1 MPSRESQRTCPPTPP
16 PAETTA
22 YRGPKPSS
30 EAPSGSP
37 KGWLR
42 YSREQSLLLPMH
54 RLHRAPGALAG
65 RRENLIR
72 TDREAGPV
80 KRLLATISLI
90 SVSINL
96 HDTLETS
103 EKEQS
108 GPEKKEQTQA
118 PEDRQCLGLVV
129 GTWVSPGT
137 LLPDRAG
144 RQAQAPPNLPGSPC
158 SGLGCFCQG
167 QTQEHRVVQEKGQAQ
182 QALEQP

>member
-1 MPSRESQRTCPPTPP
+1 M
-16 PAETTA
+16 
-22 YRGPKPSS
+22 
-30 EAPSGSP
+30 
-37 KGWLR
+37 
-42 YSREQSLLLPMH
+42 
-54 RLHRAPGALAG
+54 
-65 RRENLIR
+65 
-72 TDREAGPV
+72 

-118 PEDRQCLGLVV
+118 LEDRQCLGLVV

-137 LLPDRAG
+137 LLPDRGG
-144 RQAQAPPNLPGSPC
+144 RQVQAPGSPR